1 VLKEHKASICTL
13 GQMKIKGKVYLV
25 SGSDHGC
32 SSVIVWDVEREK
44 IVCRLSE
51 HSAAVTALVDLEDDT
66 HLLSGSYDKKLNI
79 YNMQNQTLVYSLPNN
94 KTSITGAIL
103 NSSNNKLITC
113 GLDKALSVWEVHR
126 GGNGK
131 VETISLMRKVQSG
144 CLVCSIVASQLYED
158 AIVMGDKEG
167 RVKIINVSNGQVLKT
182 INCSSNYLI

>member
-1 VLKEHKASICTL
+1 
-13 GQMKIKGKVYLV
+13 
-25 SGSDHGC
+25 
-32 SSVIVWDVEREK
+32 
-44 IVCRLSE
+44 
-51 HSAAVTALVDLEDDT
+51 
-66 HLLSGSYDKKLNI
+66 
-79 YNMQNQTLVYSLPNN
+79 MQNQTLVYSLPNN

-131 VETISLMRKVQSG
+131 VETISLMRKVQSS
-144 CLVCSIVASQLYED
+144 CLVCSMVASQLHED

-182 INCSSNYLI
+182 INCSSNYLIQLILIERSSKPSTSTLLDRSSHYFGLAL